1 MQAMKPAGLGL
12 RLVAWILD
20 LVLIGIMSLELGRH
34 EVGFVL
40 GPTSIDTNA
49 QAAAVIAI
57 VFWINLAIY
66 HLVEIVSGRSPAKWL
81 LGLRVGRPDG
91 GRVSVGRRLLRCLG
105 NIIPLMAASA
115 FLALPG
121 ASPICARALLI
132 ILPLLGVAPLFGP
145 MKLPVADLVA
155 GTALFRGSSRQKWPN
170 ENVFDK

>member
-1 MQAMKPAGLGL
+1 MAPSAGLFV
-12 RLVAWILD
+12 RLAAWVLD
-20 LVLIGIMSLELGRH
+20 LVLILLLSLELGRH
-34 EVGFVL
+34 EVGLVL

-66 HLVEIVSGRSPAKWL
+66 HLVEIVSGKSPAKWL

-91 GRVSVGRRLLRCLG
+91 GRVSMGRRLVRCLG

-121 ASPICARALLI
+121 ASPIWARALLI
-132 ILPLLGVAPLFGP
+132 VLSILGAAPLFGP
-145 MKLPVADLVA
+145 MKLPAADLVA
-155 GTALFRGSSRQKWPN
+155 GTALFRGASPQERPN
-170 ENVFDK
+170 ETVIDK